1 LLSLNN
7 KSTFDNIIY
16 NKLLH
21 NIKKRRVFKLL
32 FIFVEDLLK
41 NRYIIII
48 IDNYTTTKQTINVDI
63 LQNSSLLLI
72 LYIFYNIDLLKT
84 CNNIKLRISSIEF
97 VDNINILTY
106 NKLTKRNCKILNKI
120 YSRFEQ

>member
-120 YSRFEQ
+120 YSRCEQ